1 MIEARL
7 FIGYCVNE
15 MMPAAKMA
23 MSRRAMAS
31 VVAGRMTR
39 D

>member
-1 MIEARL
+1 L

-15 MMPAAKMA
+15 TIPAAKMA
-23 MSRRAMAS
+23 IRRRAIAR